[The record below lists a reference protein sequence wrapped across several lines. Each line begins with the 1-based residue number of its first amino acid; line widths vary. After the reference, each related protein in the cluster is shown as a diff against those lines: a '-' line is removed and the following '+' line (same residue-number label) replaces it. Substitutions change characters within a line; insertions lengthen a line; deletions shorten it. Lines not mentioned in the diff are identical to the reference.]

1 MEIVS
6 VNSSSVT
13 LQWRPPDI
21 LNGTII
27 QYSLQYNTTPV
38 ENVTGDVF
46 MYTVGGLSAETI
58 YSLQVRAHTGAG
70 AGPPSIITA
79 TTRKLLAKYHHTLAI
94 IILLGLSIACHTV

>member
-1 MEIVS
+1 M
-6 VNSSSVT
+6 T
-13 LQWRPPDI
+13 LQWSPPDI

-38 ENVTGDVF
+38 ENVTDDVL

-58 YSLQVRAHTGAG
+58 YSLQVRAHTGVG
-70 AGPPSIITA
+70 AGPPRSVIV

-94 IILLGLSIACHTV
+94 YC

>member
-1 MEIVS
+1 M
-6 VNSSSVT
+6 T
-13 LQWRPPDI
+13 LQWSPPDI

-38 ENVTGDVF
+38 ENVTGDVL

-58 YSLQVRAHTGAG
+58 YSLQVIAHTGAG

-79 TTRKLLAKYHHTLAI
+79 TTRKLLAKYHYTLAI
-94 IILLGLSIACHTV
+94 YC